1 MHLKMFKILVGYF
14 SLVREHFV
22 LNQFVVGGNGGS
34 KSHIK
39 WDFVG
44 QNCVG
49 YMWWCVGWF

>member
-1 MHLKMFKILVGYF
+1 MTSTLMNI
-14 SLVREHFV
+14 EDD
-22 LNQFVVGGNGGS
+22 LNIFLNGVGGNGGS